1 MGVENIKHKIMVM
14 SGKGGVGKSTVAVN
28 TAYALRDAG
37 YSVGLLDID
46 IHGPSVPNMTGTQD
60 EQLKAADEKLIP
72 IEKDGIKIISI
83 GYLLDGRDRAVI
95 WRGPLKYKLLMQ
107 FLGDVTWGD
116 LDYLIIDAP
125 PGTGDEPLTI
135 MQNVNDL
142 AGAIIVT
149 TPQDIA
155 LLDVEKAIDLC
166 RQMDRKI
173 IGVVENMSIYVCPD
187 CGRESH
193 IFGSHGAKKLEEQF
207 EVKTIGRLPLL
218 ESIAE
223 NADKG
228 VPAYTFDSTI
238 QEHYRDIVKHI
249 EDAVK

>member
-1 MGVENIKHKIMVM
+1 MQNIKNKIMVM

-28 TAYALRDAG
+28 IAYALKDAG
-37 YSVGLLDID
+37 YKVGLLDID

-60 EQLKAADEKLIP
+60 EQLKAENEQLIP
-72 IEKDGIKIISI
+72 VKKDGLEIISI

-107 FLGDVTWGD
+107 FMNDVKWGE
-116 LDYLIIDAP
+116 LDYLIIDSP

-135 MQNVNDL
+135 MQNMSDL
-142 AGAIIVT
+142 SGAIIVT

-155 LLDVEKAIDLC
+155 LIDVEKAIDLC
-166 RQMDRKI
+166 NQMSKDI
-173 IGVVENMSIYVCPD
+173 IGVIENMSIYVCPD

-193 IFGSHGAKKLEEQF
+193 IFGTNGAKKLEEQF
-207 EVKTIGRLPLL
+207 AVKVIGNLPLL

-228 VPAYTFDSTI
+228 IPAYVHDENI
-238 QEHYRDIVKHI
+238 KQIYKEIVKHI
-249 EDAVK
+249 EDSLK

>member
-1 MGVENIKHKIMVM
+1 MQNIKNKIMVM

-28 TAYALRDAG
+28 IAYALKDAG
-37 YSVGLLDID
+37 YKVGLLDID

-60 EQLKAADEKLIP
+60 EQLKAEDEQLIP
-72 IEKDGIKIISI
+72 VKKDGLEIISI
-83 GYLLDGRDRAVI
+83 GYLLDSRERAVI

-107 FLGDVTWGD
+107 IMNDVKWGE
-116 LDYLIIDAP
+116 LDYLIIDSP

-135 MQNVNDL
+135 MQNMSDL
-142 AGAIIVT
+142 TGTVIVT

-155 LLDVEKAIDLC
+155 LIDVEKAIDLC
-166 RQMDRKI
+166 NQMSKDI
-173 IGVVENMSIYVCPD
+173 IGVIENMSIYVCPD

-193 IFGSHGAKKLEEQF
+193 IFGTNGAKKLEEQF
-207 EVKTIGRLPLL
+207 AVKVIGSLPLL

-228 VPAYTFDSTI
+228 IPAYVHDENI
-238 QEHYRDIVKHI
+238 RQIYKEIVKHI
-249 EDAVK
+249 ENSLK